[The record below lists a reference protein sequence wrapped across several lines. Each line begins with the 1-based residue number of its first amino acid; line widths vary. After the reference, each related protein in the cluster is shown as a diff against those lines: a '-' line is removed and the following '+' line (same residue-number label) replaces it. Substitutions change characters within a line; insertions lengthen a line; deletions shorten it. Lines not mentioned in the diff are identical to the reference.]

1 MLPTIP
7 RLIAGLCLGFL
18 AFTVSEM
25 AKWEWPEGTYF
36 GAMSAWNALFGF
48 LIGWVMLGTRLT
60 GGYISGISNGF
71 TITAFGAVI
80 VLLIHGADE
89 MVDLAMRNRY
99 NGFMAAFSG
108 IFQNAFDYGVKV
120 ATRDILITLFVGGCL
135 SGLLLEWVGKRWR

>member
-7 RLIAGLCLGFL
+7 RLVAGICLAFL
-18 AFTVSEM
+18 AFSVSEM

-48 LIGWVMLGTRLT
+48 LIGWIMLGTRIM
-60 GGYISGISNGF
+60 GSYASGISNGF
-71 TITAFGAVI
+71 TITAFGTGV

-99 NGFMAAFSG
+99 GGFMDAFAG
-108 IFQNAFDYGVKV
+108 IFGNAVEYGQKV
-120 ATRDILITLFVGGCL
+120 ATQEILLTLFIGGCL
-135 SGLLLEWVGKRWR
+135 AGLVTEWTARRWR